1 MFVDFRRLVSSVA
14 SFFFLAAL
22 YKFICS
28 AISVWLFRCFDPKSC
43 ARVSNPVVR
52 FLLLLLFPP
61 SHRRKA
67 WHVSTAFFMRRKK
80 ESKLF
85 IIFVVESSIGH
96 PVARQLFLFSTGEG
110 HEAFRTPCPF
120 SIRKKLFCIIFYR
133 NQSLVKQGRQLLKKR
148 SWCR

>member
-1 MFVDFRRLVSSVA
+1 MFVDFRRLVSSAA

-43 ARVSNPVVR
+43 ARVSDPVVR
-52 FLLLLLFPP
+52 LMLLLFPP

-85 IIFVVESSIGH
+85 IIFVV
-96 PVARQLFLFSTGEG
+96 
-110 HEAFRTPCPF
+110 
-120 SIRKKLFCIIFYR
+120 
-133 NQSLVKQGRQLLKKR
+133 
-148 SWCR
+148 